1 MFTVNLASMSP
12 PIFQIIK
19 LLFDPDVLKKLILQ
33 MALKQIKMI
42 GYAKVLAALLG
53 AAMVG
58 VLSFIKIPQIQKIVN
73 PKLLLQR
80 VLVANGLS
88 LQLLTLET
96 FNQLVHVVFNKQNN
110 VPFINY
116 GESFFLGIQNA
127 ILILLVSF
135 YRNKQVAE
143 IERLPTVQKLA
154 AAVETVGKPAAIM
167 AAVAI
172 FINKIAP
179 PGLVDALEVLNIPI
193 SVLAKVPQIQ
203 NNLRLKLTAH
213 LSDVTIRANLLGLV
227 IRVYTTLTLLSGKK
241 QRGKDLRSDY
251 VLLAGYLL
259 SLALNGTLVYQSVIY
274 KDNKPKDAAA
284 GGDAKTQ

>member
-1 MFTVNLASMSP
+1 MSP

-19 LLFDPDVLKKLILQ
+19 LLFDPDVSKKLILQ

-58 VLSFIKIPQIQKIVN
+58 VSSFIKIPQIQKIVN
-73 PKLLLQR
+73 PKLLSQR
-80 VLVANGLS
+80 VSVANGLS
-88 LQLLTLET
+88 LQSLTLET

-143 IERLPTVQKLA
+143 IERLPTAQKLA

-203 NNLRLKLTAH
+203 NNSRLKSTAH
-213 LSDVTIRANLLGLV
+213 LSDVTIRANLLGSV
-227 IRVYTTLTLLSGKK
+227 IRVYTTLTSLSGKK

-251 VLLAGYLL
+251 VLLAGYLS